1 MRIFGD
7 LFENGTIAEQYY
19 ERRCNERTSDY
30 LYLVFF
36 QCMLYIS
43 YRSSIFYLYNNKQMS
58 IIPSENLLVNHQ
70 FILVYNFVHYKILSK
85 KFGAIHQLFI
95 LD

>member
-1 MRIFGD
+1 
-7 LFENGTIAEQYY
+7 
-19 ERRCNERTSDY
+19 
-30 LYLVFF
+30 
-36 QCMLYIS
+36 
-43 YRSSIFYLYNNKQMS
+43 MS
-58 IIPSENLLVNHQ
+58 IIPSENLLVNHHFIHVYIFVRYKTSENLLVNHQ